1 MQTFFEFSLFM
12 LQKTAEWC
20 NIYSIERGDL
30 MDLTEK
36 RKGVLINLA
45 YFSVFV
51 IIYYFFIKYALWIVA
66 PFVVAMIVAM
76 FLQKPIV
83 HISKKTTKKIKKP
96 LAVIFVLL
104 VLSVAA
110 GVLVLGGYF
119 LIREFSDFGSYMVEK
134 LKNIPALVE
143 YLRTWL
149 VDFSINFPDTIRN
162 YLIES
167 FDDISSTILNQTS
180 GKPGISATSFDLS
193 ILATPLG
200 GLWSTAKQIPAIFT
214 AVLVSIIACFFITSD
229 YDGFTGIIKRAV
241 SPEHEKTLIRAK
253 KIIINVLG
261 QWVKS
266 YASILFITFCEISLF
281 LYILKWAGLYEGGYI
296 FVIALCTAFLDIL
309 PVFGTGA
316 VLIPWAVFS
325 LFTHKVGLAIGL
337 IVTYAIITVVRQ
349 VLEPKLVSKNVGMHP
364 VITIMG
370 MYIGVQAFGFLGLFI
385 LPITLVIIQTL
396 NRERIIHIWGRYDD
410 AKPSEEVLEKPAEA
424 TKK

>member
-1 MQTFFEFSLFM
+1 
-12 LQKTAEWC
+12 
-20 NIYSIERGDL
+20 

-66 PFVVAMIVAM
+66 PFVVALVIAM
-76 FLQKPIV
+76 ALQKPIV
-83 HISKKTTKKIKKP
+83 FISNKTSKKLKKP

-104 VLSVAA
+104 VLFVTA

-119 LIREFSDFGSYMVEK
+119 LFREFSDFGSYMVEK
-134 LKNIPALVE
+134 LKNFPALVE
-143 YLRTWL
+143 SLRTRV
-149 VDFSINFPDTIRN
+149 VDFSMHFPGAIKN

-167 FDDISSTILNQTS
+167 FDDITSKILNQSS
-180 GKPGISATSFDLS
+180 GTPGISAPSFDLS
-193 ILATPLG
+193 FLATPLG
-200 GLWSTAKQIPAIFT
+200 GLWSTAKQIPAILT
-214 AVLVSIIACFFITSD
+214 ALLVSIIACFFITSD

-253 KIIINVLG
+253 KIIIKVLG

-266 YASILFITFCEISLF
+266 YASILFITFCEISLG

-316 VLIPWAVFS
+316 VLVPWAVFS

-337 IVTYAIITVVRQ
+337 FVTYAFITVVRQ

-370 MYIGVQAFGFLGLFI
+370 MYIGVQAFGFIGLFI

-396 NRERIIHIWGRYDD
+396 NRERIIHIWGRYGDG
-410 AKPSEEVLEKPAEA
+410 KPSQEETKKPAEA
-424 TKK
+424 PKE